1 MKLEY
6 IDGCTHSSMS
16 IDGEELRDMELG
28 HIRDVLIKII
38 DKEMDLYTLQ
48 SVFRT
53 LLECI
58 GVEEC
63 SSSPCEHCGDYTIKY
78 TLEIN

>member
-16 IDGEELRDMELG
+16 IDGEELRDMDLSR
-28 HIRDVLIKII
+28 IRNILTEII
-38 DKEMDLYTLQ
+38 GKETDLYTLQ

-53 LLECI
+53 LLECA

-63 SSSPCEHCGDYTIKY
+63 SSVPCEHCGDYTIKY